1 MKHCLY
7 CYSPLEKHETDFHGS
22 CVKKF
27 FGTTDLPEFPYSE
40 ADLLEMAEEFIRSQK
55 AVTGVQPKI
64 SLEIERPKREIPKL
78 AIVGLWGD
86 FILKLPNDEY
96 AYMPE
101 TESLTMRLGETYGL
115 DVVPFSLFRLQSG
128 KLAYLTKRID
138 RTKNGKLHMEDMCQL
153 TERLTEDKYKGSYEQ
168 IGRVI
173 RSSCANPGNDAIT
186 FFEVVLFSFLT
197 GNSDMHLKNF
207 SLISADA
214 KAYQLTGAYDLIS
227 SKLLLPDDM
236 EEMALTINAR
246 KNKITLRDFDALGA
260 SLKIPVK
267 VKETLYK
274 KFSNIWPRWENVMDM
289 SFLPAELLSDYKAL
303 ILVNLKKLGFI
314 ENQK

>member
-7 CYSPLEKHETDFHGS
+7 CYAPLAEGEVDFHGS
-22 CVKKF
+22 CIKKF

-40 ADLLEMAEEFIRSQK
+40 SDLLEMAEEFIRSQK
-55 AVTGVQPKI
+55 AITGVQPKV
-64 SLEIERPKREIPKL
+64 SLEIEKPKRAIPKL

-96 AYMPE
+96 PYMPE
-101 TESLTMRLGETYGL
+101 TESLTMYLGQTYGL
-115 DVVPFSLFRLQSG
+115 NVVPFSLFRLQSG

-173 RSSCANPGNDAIT
+173 RAYSANPGNDAIT

-207 SLISADA
+207 SLISSDGN
-214 KAYQLTGAYDLIS
+214 AYQLTDAYDLIS
-227 SKLLLPDDM
+227 SKLLLPEDI
-236 EEMALTINAR
+236 EEMALSINAR
-246 KNKITLRDFDALGA
+246 KNKIALRDFDALAA

-267 VKETLYK
+267 VKEALYK
-274 KFSNIWPRWENVMDM
+274 RFSNIWPGWENLMDR
-289 SFLPAELLSDYKAL
+289 SFLPDELLKEYKSL
-303 ILVNLKKLGFI
+303 ILGKLKKIGFI
-314 ENQK
+314 EK

>member
-7 CYSPLEKHETDFHGS
+7 CYTPLAEGEADFHGS
-22 CVKKF
+22 CIKKF
-27 FGTTDLPEFPYSE
+27 FGTADLPEFPYSE

-55 AVTGVQPKI
+55 AITGVQPKV
-64 SLEIERPKREIPKL
+64 SLEIEKTRRAIPKL
-78 AIVGLWGD
+78 AIVGLWGN

-96 AYMPE
+96 PCMPE
-101 TESLTMRLGETYGL
+101 TESLTMYLGETYGL

-138 RTKNGKLHMEDMCQL
+138 RRKNEKLHMEDMCQL

-173 RSSCANPGNDAIT
+173 RTYSANPGNDAIT

-207 SLISADA
+207 SLISSDGN
-214 KAYQLTGAYDLIS
+214 AYQLTDAYDLIS
-227 SKLLLPDDM
+227 SKLLLPEDM

-246 KNKITLRDFDALGA
+246 KNKIALRDFDALA
-260 SLKIPVK
+260 TSLKIPVK
-267 VKETLYK
+267 VRETLYK
-274 KFSNIWPRWENVMDM
+274 RFSSIWPRWENLMDR
-289 SFLPAELLSDYKAL
+289 SFLPDELLKEYKSL
-303 ILVNLKKLGFI
+303 ILIKLKKLGFI
-314 ENQK
+314 EN

>member
-1 MKHCLY
+1 MY
-7 CYSPLEKHETDFHGS
+7 CYTPLTEDDGDFHGS
-22 CVKKF
+22 CIRKF
-27 FGTTDLPEFPYSE
+27 FGTTDLPEFSYTE

-55 AVTGVQPKI
+55 AVTGVQPKV

-86 FILKLPNDEY
+86 FILKLPNNEY

-101 TESLTMRLGETYGL
+101 TESLTMYLGETYGL

-128 KLAYLTKRID
+128 KLAYLTRRID
-138 RTKNGKLHMEDMCQL
+138 RTKSGKLHMEDMCQL

-173 RSSCANPGNDAIT
+173 RNHSINPGNDAVT

-214 KAYQLTGAYDLIS
+214 KAYKLTDAYDLIS
-227 SKLLLPDDM
+227 SRLLLPEDI

-246 KNKITLRDFDALGA
+246 KNKIALRDFDALAA

-274 KFSNIWPRWENVMDM
+274 RFSNIWPKWENLMDR
-289 SFLPAELLSDYKAL
+289 SFLPNELLVKYKEL
-303 ILVNLKKLGFI
+303 ILTNLGKLGFN
-314 ENQK
+314 EN